1 MNRSW
6 KIEVPADRRI
16 KLDVLF
22 QNLEYDKLCSKDSVI
37 VKHASLSR
45 KFISYCGVTFSTRYL
60 STGNMVYV
68 VFQSD
73 EFNVGTGFKIY
84 FQAVSGKHL
93 NCCNHS
99 KQV

>member
-16 KLDVLF
+16 KLEVLF

-45 KFISYCGVTFSTRYL
+45 KFISYCGVTLSTGYL

-73 EFNVGTGFKIY
+73 EFNVGTGFKIN
-84 FQAVSGKHL
+84 FQAVSCKHL